1 MKTQR
6 CKNRYILL
14 RDWLSERFTDISLS
28 CRFII
33 LFAAACLLGI
43 YIENNAYYSIDNIIS
58 GYFLSFY
65 CSNPVEFIK
74 NACLSSS
81 FEFLVLLAAIG
92 SALTFFCS
100 AFLHF
105 SDVIYG
111 SMYGICVGALT
122 NENVQAQNILV
133 WLYIFSVIAF
143 GVIYSIGAS
152 FVLNMNKQFIS
163 EKRNNAPFSK
173 IFVSPTFK
181 RYLIGCLKVVLAFII
196 IRILYVGSLS
206 IVQIILI

>member
-1 MKTQR
+1 MEKFKY
-6 CKNRYILL
+6 KNHHDTLKN
-14 RDWLSERFTDISLS
+14 WASERFADISIS
-28 CRFII
+28 CRFVI
-33 LFAAACLLGI
+33 LYTAACLLGI
-43 YIENNAYYSIDNIIS
+43 CIENNADYSLNNIIH
-58 GYFLSFY
+58 GYFSSF
-65 CSNPVEFIK
+65 NFNNVIEFIK
-74 NACLSSS
+74 SVCFSSS
-81 FEFLVLLAAIG
+81 FEFFVLLTAVG